1 MINHKNYQNTRNK
14 ILKVIKETKA
24 NFLRKALSDKQPTE
38 VFNTVDRILNKQR
51 NRIELHPSDLN
62 TNFTTLPSRLIHK
75 DNEPH
80 FFTDFLN
87 TISEET
93 GLETFKIKHTNDIE
107 VRKIILEIK
116 NDCSTGD
123 DGIPIRYIKPVVDD
137 ITSPVVNI
145 IINCI
150 DKNDFP
156 RAWKIAR
163 VCPIPKID
171 NPIDVT
177 KYRPISVLCIL
188 SKVFERVILTQLCNY
203 IEVKASYNL
212 TQSGFRKGHYP
223 YQYPFI
229 KTQRRH

>member
-1 MINHKNYQNTRNK
+1 M
-14 ILKVIKETKA
+14 
-24 NFLRKALSDKQPTE
+24 
-38 VFNTVDRILNKQR
+38 DRIINKQH
-51 NRIELHPSDLN
+51 NNIKLHPSDLN
-62 TNFTTLPSRLIHK
+62 THFTTLVSCLTHK

-80 FFTDFLN
+80 DVTDSFN

-93 GLETFKIKHTNDIE
+93 ELETFKIKHTNYNE
-107 VRKIILEIK
+107 VRKIILGIK
-116 NDCSTGD
+116 NCSTGD
-123 DGIPIRYIKPVVDD
+123 DSISIRYIKPVVDD
-137 ITSPVVNI
+137 ITSPMVNI
-145 IINCI
+145 INNCI
-150 DKNDFP
+150 DKNVFST
-156 RAWKIAR
+156 AWKVLR

>member
-156 RAWKIAR
+156 TAWKIAR

-188 SKVFERVILTQLCNY
+188 SKVFERVI
-203 IEVKASYNL
+203 
-212 TQSGFRKGHYP
+212 
-223 YQYPFI
+223 
-229 KTQRRH
+229 